1 MTDRTGTH
9 TFAHAREQLG
19 KPIPPCKLSA
29 MAAALT
35 RAVKLFILPSFFTGR
50 RRSRPGLTASFRK
63 VSRATPLFQSGSRG
77 DILDIVVVSLTE
89 PQKDVSPL
97 PIHPLAP
104 SPAAHHDARVT
115 RKRTAGPRVGGA
127 ARNCRLCSLLLAS
140 STVPPPP
147 SPGRGNLSVPS
158 RRPAGRAGQTGR
170 GTGRA
175 VRAAGDGG
183 RDLPEPGS
191 DDECVVSAV

>member
-29 MAAALT
+29 IAAALT
-35 RAVKLFILPSFFTGR
+35 RAVKLFILPSFFSGR

-77 DILDIVVVSLTE
+77 DILDIVGCSLTE

-97 PIHPLAP
+97 PRHPLAP
-104 SPAAHHDARVT
+104 SPTAHHDARVT
-115 RKRTAGPRVGGA
+115 RKRTKGRGCSAHLPA
-127 ARNCRLCSLLLAS
+127 THSLLLAS
-140 STVPPPP
+140 STVPP
-147 SPGRGNLSVPS
+147 SPVETCRCPLEGPLAGLGRRGGA
-158 RRPAGRAGQTGR
+158 PAEPRELQ
-170 GTGRA
+170 GTGGATCRNL
-175 VRAAGDGG
+175 AATM
-183 RDLPEPGS
+183 S
-191 DDECVVSAV
+191 VS